1 MPGGGVARGKER
13 RGRKEVKGIM
23 LPCYHND
30 GIGPPQSMNIDRDT
44 NLLA

>member
-1 MPGGGVARGKER
+1 MGRRGKRGKCRGEVARGKER

-30 GIGPPQSMNIDRDT
+30 GIG
-44 NLLA
+44 